1 MFSLFGPL
9 GFLYRGLN
17 VGPCDAP
24 AEPID
29 ELRDL
34 QSVPFEL
41 LSANKP
47 SDNSIKLISDA
58 HCR

>member
-1 MFSLFGPL
+1 MFSLFV
-9 GFLYRGLN
+9 FLYRGLN
-17 VGPCDAP
+17 VGPCDVS

-34 QSVPFEL
+34 QPVPFEL

-58 HCR
+58 YCR

>member
-1 MFSLFGPL
+1 MFLLFGNKRL
-9 GFLYRGLN
+9 RDLS
-17 VGPCDAP
+17 V
-24 AEPID
+24 EPID

-34 QSVPFEL
+34 RPMPFEL

-58 HCR
+58 HCC